1 MNIIMS
7 LKTVFT
13 VNGILILLHGTRRAI
28 WKLKTLI

>member
-13 VNGILILLHGTRRAI
+13 VNGILILLHGTRREYGS
-28 WKLKTLI
+28 